1 MGTPGG
7 LATEV
12 YMSQKSRASNKLQ
25 SRLAALGSMTAK
37 RPTGGTIRPMVKK
50 TILITQDIFDGYP

>member
-1 MGTPGG
+1 MAPGG